1 MIGQFPIR
9 QSISASET
17 LAQALSTMDPM
28 SHLKRRPLMAGLVLA
43 AVAAGFILSF
53 EQFAV
58 LAAGGVVVLG
68 GLLLMAGQIDR
79 PVMGLTLLLIVA
91 VVVPM
96 EVGVGQS
103 TVALSPLVATALSGI
118 YAVRVLF
125 LRGALNAR
133 LSRTVPAVLTLMA
146 IAVLSF
152 VVGQYPWFPTAA
164 APIRAQLGGLAMFLV
179 SGGVFLLTAHQLT
192 APDQL
197 KRLTWLFVAL
207 GIVAIGNSVTAATD
221 IKLGPIALT
230 NSETIGSMFWVWFV
244 AVTLSQSL
252 FNRELS
258 MGWRILLAFC
268 TVLALVRGVGLAF
281 SWVSGWLPPLVAA
294 GVILSLRFPRTAIAT
309 SLLLVAPILFI
320 GEPALEALSQGES
333 YSIMTRLEALR
344 VLGHIMESN
353 PWLGY
358 GPSNYYHYT
367 LLFPI
372 LGWYVN
378 FNSHNNYIDLILQV
392 GLIGLLAFLWCVAES
407 LWLALRLR
415 ARASSGF
422 ADGYA
427 VGVIAG
433 LVASL
438 VAASLADWII
448 PFTYNVGLR
457 GFRSSVLF
465 WFFTGGALAL
475 YRLNARPSAAVGY
488 RGPVDVPA

>member
-1 MIGQFPIR
+1 M
-9 QSISASET
+9 SAPSNMNPVN
-17 LAQALSTMDPM
+17 Q
-28 SHLKRRPLMAGLVLA
+28 LKRLPLIAGALVA
-43 AVAAGFILSF
+43 AVAAGFVLSF
-53 EQFAV
+53 EQFALLTAV
-58 LAAGGVVVLG
+58 SVVALG
-68 GLLLMAGQIDR
+68 GLLLMAEQINR
-79 PVMGLTLLLIVA
+79 PVTGLTVLLIVA
-91 VVVPM
+91 VVAPM
-96 EVGVGQS
+96 EAGVGQS
-103 TVALSPLVATALSGI
+103 TVALSPFVATALSGI

-125 LRGALNAR
+125 LRGTLNAR

-146 IAVLSF
+146 IAALSF
-152 VVGQYPWFPTAA
+152 VIGQYPWFPTTP

-207 GIVAIGNSVTAATD
+207 GVVAIGNSVAVATD
-221 IKLGPIALT
+221 IKVGPISLT
-230 NSETIGSMFWVWFV
+230 NSETIGAMFWVWFV

-258 MGWRILLAFC
+258 MLWRVLLALC
-268 TVLALVRGVGLAF
+268 TALALVRGVGLAF

-294 GVILSLRFPRTAIAT
+294 GVIVTMRFPRTAIAT
-309 SLLLVAPILFI
+309 ALLLVAPVLFI

-344 VLGHIMESN
+344 VLGRIMESN

-407 LWLALRLR
+407 LWLAFRLR
-415 ARASSGF
+415 ARASNGF

-438 VAASLADWII
+438 VAAALADWII

-475 YRLNARPSAAVGY
+475 YRLSARPSAAVDY
-488 RGPVDVPA
+488 RGPIDVPA